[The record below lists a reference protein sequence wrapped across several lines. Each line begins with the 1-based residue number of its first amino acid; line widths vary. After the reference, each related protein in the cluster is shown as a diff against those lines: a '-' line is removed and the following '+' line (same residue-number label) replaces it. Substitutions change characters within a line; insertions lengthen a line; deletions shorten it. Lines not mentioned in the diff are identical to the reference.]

1 MAALLLGTLA
11 CSAYPVIGEMTPD
24 GGTGASTS
32 GAGGTTGGS
41 TTVSG
46 TTGGSTGDA
55 GATTGS
61 STSGQTIGTPSITA
75 PGATDPNPCEVDF
88 DFGNVTLGQA
98 ASETFTVSNT
108 GNGVLDLVSIDP
120 TLDPAFVFSGATPS
134 PIQPGGQFQFTVSFT
149 PTVVGEV
156 TSSISVQTD
165 GSNPNC
171 PGSVGTGDSSL
182 TVKLTGNGSSPCLQV
197 QPSPLDFGN
206 TEVNTTNQQSVT
218 LTNWCTAPALG
229 IVATIAGADANLFTI
244 DNAPTS
250 LAADAQATVDITYA
264 PLALETQSVAN
275 VIFGDSDSAMATVN
289 LFGEP
294 VAVALTLAPNPCDF
308 GSIPLEDIG
317 MCCTTVTDQA
327 NVTVT
332 INGVVDSDGISE
344 LNRNTYD
351 DAGFMWGEF
360 QETGS
365 PLNLEN
371 VPIALAPGGSVEACF
386 FFYPFSTQV
395 VTEQATLQTN
405 DPSGTNPVIEL
416 TGSGADAGPG

>member
-11 CSAYPVIGEMTPD
+11 CSAYPVIGQMTPD

-32 GAGGTTGGS
+32 GAAGTTGGS
-41 TTVSG
+41 ATASG
-46 TTGGSTGDA
+46 TAGGGTSGAGATG
-55 GATTGS
+55 GATTG
-61 STSGQTIGTPSITA
+61 QAIGMPSITA
-75 PGATDPNPCEVDF
+75 QSACPTDNCSPNPCEVDF

-149 PTVVGEV
+149 PAEVGEV

-165 GSNPNC
+165 GSNPEC
-171 PGSVGTGDSSL
+171 PGSVGTSDSSL

-289 LFGEP
+289 LSGEP
-294 VAVALTLAPNPCDF
+294 VAVALTVAPNPCDF
-308 GSIPLEDIG
+308 GSITLGDQGE
-317 MCCTTVTDQA
+317 CCATITDQA
-327 NVTVT
+327 NITVQIT
-332 INGVVDSDGISE
+332 DLVGLPDNSY
-344 LNRNTYD
+344 N
-351 DAGFMWGEF
+351 DAGFMWEGFKNPADHLQYE
-360 QETGS
+360 
-365 PLNLEN
+365 L
-371 VPIALAPGGSVEACF
+371 VPFTLAPGGSVEACF
-386 FFYPFSTQV
+386 AFYPFSTQV
-395 VTEQATLQTN
+395 VTDQATLEAD
-405 DPSGTNPVIEL
+405 DPSGVNPVIQL